1 MAQSL
6 ADKATAGMTKA
17 KKLFATAISQRK
29 VAVEDDEEAAAD
41 AVRAA
46 RVSERGGADEGSLS
60 GVISGRVTGAKAMR
74 VVAGAAGKAVGDAER
89 QLGKASQ
96 AVKSEEEQR
105 IQVAHEI
112 GRWDCLIYAPVG
124 TVQASKIYSLDR
136 FSSALVFVE
145 SPAQNLQGDRGCHSC
160 QLVLVE
166 TALQF
171 FLNRS
176 RRCAGSLANSTRSR
190 PSFREHRQK

>member
-46 RVSERGGADEGSLS
+46 RVSERGGADGGSLS
-60 GVISGRVTGAKAMR
+60 GVISGRVSGAKAMR

-105 IQVAHEI
+105 MQVAHEI
-112 GRWDCLIYAPVG
+112 GRWDCLIYAPCG
-124 TVQASKIYSLDR
+124 TSSSIKCMDELFRSAFVLLCRVPHRMTSKI
-136 FSSALVFVE
+136 
-145 SPAQNLQGDRGCHSC
+145 
-160 QLVLVE
+160 
-166 TALQF
+166 
-171 FLNRS
+171 
-176 RRCAGSLANSTRSR
+176 STMC
-190 PSFREHRQK
+190 